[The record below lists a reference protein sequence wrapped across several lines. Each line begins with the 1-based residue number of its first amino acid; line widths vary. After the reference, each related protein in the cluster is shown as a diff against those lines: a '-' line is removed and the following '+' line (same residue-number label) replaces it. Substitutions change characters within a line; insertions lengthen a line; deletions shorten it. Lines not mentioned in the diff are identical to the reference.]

1 MNQEAQPVAAPPAK
15 KGMSSGAKI
24 AIGCGVVALIAVL
37 VLVIGLVTG
46 GAFLFKK
53 AKEAGFDPE
62 LARKNPG
69 LAAAKMVVAA
79 NPELE
84 LQRVDEKEG
93 TLTIRHKETGETLTV
108 DYRDIEKGKLSFKTD
123 EGEMTFRAD
132 ESGAQVQLRD
142 ESGETQVMDFG
153 GTADDSRIPEWIPR
167 YPGKMT
173 VTFTMSESGEQAG
186 QFAIE
191 MTGALEDARDFYV
204 SELEGQ
210 GFSVEVSSMTFGE
223 ARMFNVTATS
233 EDASRVL
240 TVTIQ
245 DMEGKK
251 TIINNYRVKE

>member
-1 MNQEAQPVAAPPAK
+1 MNQEAQPIAAPPAK

-37 VLVIGLVTG
+37 VLVIGLFTG

-108 DYRDIEKGKLSFKTD
+108 DYRDIEKGKHSFKTD

-191 MTGALEDARDFYV
+191 MTSALEDARDFYV

-210 GFSVEVSSMTFGE
+210 GFTVEVGSMSFGE
-223 ARMFNVTATS
+223 ARMFSVTATS
-233 EDASRVL
+233 EDAQSVVTM
-240 TVTIQ
+240 TVQ
-245 DMEGKK
+245 DMDGKK
-251 TIINNYRVKE
+251 TIIINYRIKE

>member
-62 LARKNPG
+62 LARRNPG

-84 LQRVDEKEG
+84 LKGVDEKEG
-93 TLTIRHKETGETLTV
+93 TLTIRNKETGETVTV
-108 DYRDIEKGKLSFKTD
+108 NFKDIEQGKLSFKTD
-123 EGEMTFRAD
+123 EGELTFRGD
-132 ESGAQVQLRD
+132 ESGGRVEIRD
-142 ESGETQVMDFG
+142 EQGQTQTMGFG
-153 GTADDSRIPEWIPR
+153 VEAAGAKIPEWIPR

-191 MTGALEDARDFYV
+191 MTGDLEDARDFYV

-210 GFSVEVSSMTFGE
+210 GFSVDLSSMTFGE
-223 ARMFNVTATS
+223 ARMFSITATS
-233 EDASRVL
+233 EDAGRVL
-240 TVTIQ
+240 SVAIQ
-245 DMEGKK
+245 DMDGKK

>member
-62 LARKNPG
+62 LARRNPG

-84 LQRVDEKEG
+84 LKGVDEKEG
-93 TLTIRHKETGETLTV
+93 TLTIRNKETGETLTV
-108 DYRDIEKGKLSFKTD
+108 NFKDIEQGKLSFKTD
-123 EGEMTFRAD
+123 EGELTISGD
-132 ESGAQVQLRD
+132 ESGARVQLRD
-142 ESGETQVMDFG
+142 EAGETQDMDFG
-153 GTADDSRIPEWIPR
+153 GTADDSRIPGWIPR
-167 YPGKMT
+167 YPGKTT
-173 VTFTMSESGEQAG
+173 VMFTMSESGEQTG

-191 MTGALEDARDFYV
+191 IEGSLEDARDFYIA
-204 SELEGQ
+204 ELEGQ
-210 GFSVEVSSMTFGE
+210 GFTTEVTSMTAGSSQ
-223 ARMFNVTATS
+223 MFSVTATS
-233 EDASRVL
+233 EDAQSVVTM
-240 TVTIQ
+240 TVH
-245 DMEGKK
+245 DMDGKK
-251 TIINNYRVKE
+251 TIIINYRIKE